1 MKQEFQKIYLQ
12 KLGPSIEALLAAGK
26 GLSRNFEESA
36 ISIRRLVHSLRGS
49 GGTYG
54 FPEIS
59 ELSAA
64 TEDAPD
70 DELAETLDRL
80 IEHLQGLYGENRPER
95 EHILVVDDSDEI
107 RLMLKVI
114 LEKQGY
120 AVTTVETA
128 QKGIDVLAEEDFQ
141 LMILDLVLPDID
153 GRNFLIK
160 LRGDHRTASLP
171 VLVLSAK
178 DSPQIKAEC
187 FALGA
192 DDYFEKPLDPA
203 LLTTR
208 VAVTLQRSRNL
219 EKETRYDHLTNLPN
233 RAAFTENFEALSKLS
248 LREKTHLCLAM
259 LDIDDFKSI
268 NDGYGHLVGDE
279 ALRYVANQ
287 LREQLRKSDFVAR
300 WGGEEFA
307 LLLPSTTELEGKT
320 ALSKAL
326 IHLNQHPMS
335 TNSGKTIKLTYS
347 GGVYQIKEGEDL
359 NQALSQADALL
370 FNAKAAGRNCIVAS
384 NDDVGTR
391 SLKILLA
398 EDDELTAEFVL
409 HRLRKDGF
417 EIDHFDR
424 GDAALEAA
432 RKSKYDLAIFDVKMP
447 GMEGFELLQRTRAD
461 SMNQK
466 TPVIMLTSMGSEQD
480 ISRGLQLGA
489 NDYVLKPFSPME
501 LLARIRRLLK

>member
-1 MKQEFQKIYLQ
+1 MNQEFQKVYLQ
-12 KLGPSIEALLAAGK
+12 KLGPTIEALLAAGK
-26 GLSRNFEESA
+26 GLAVSFEESA
-36 ISIRRLVHSLRGS
+36 VSIRRMSHSLRGS

-59 ELSAA
+59 ELAAA
-64 TEDAPD
+64 TEDASD
-70 DELAETLDRL
+70 DSLTEALVQLVD
-80 IEHLQGLYGENRPER
+80 HLQKLYNDNRPDK
-95 EHILVVDDSDEI
+95 EHILVVDDADEI

-120 AVTTVETA
+120 SVTAVETA
-128 QKGIDVLAEEDFQ
+128 NEGIEILAEQDFD
-141 LMILDLVLPDID
+141 LMILDLVLPDMD

-160 LRGDHRTASLP
+160 LRGDHRTANLP

-178 DSPQIKAEC
+178 NSAQIKAEC

-208 VAVTLQRSRNL
+208 VSVALQRSRTL
-219 EKETRYDHLTNLPN
+219 QKETRFDHLTNLPN
-233 RAAFTENFEALSKLS
+233 RAALTEKYES
-248 LREKTHLCLAM
+248 LTISTRREGTPLCLAM
-259 LDIDDFKSI
+259 VDIDEFKKI
-268 NDGYGHLVGDE
+268 NDVHGHVVGDE
-279 ALRYVANQ
+279 ALRHVAALGRQQ
-287 LREQLRKSDFVAR
+287 LRASDFVAR
-300 WGGEEFA
+300 WGGEEFVI
-307 LLLPSTTELEGKT
+307 LFPSTTEEEGK
-320 ALSKAL
+320 LVLGKAL
-326 IHLNQHPMS
+326 EYLNQNPLI
-335 TNSGKTIKLTYS
+335 TDAGKTIAFTFS
-347 GGVYQIKEGEDL
+347 GGIYQVKDGEEL

-370 FNAKAAGRNCIVAS
+370 YHAKTSGRNRILTSSDEKETGPV
-384 NDDVGTR
+384 
-391 SLKILLA
+391 KILLA

-409 HRLRKDGF
+409 HRLRKEGF

-424 GDAALEAA
+424 GDIALGAT
-432 RKSKYDLAIFDVKMP
+432 KKQKYDLAIFDVKMP
-447 GMEGFELLQRTRAD
+447 GMEGFELLQRTRTD
-461 SMNQK
+461 SLNQD